1 MEYRKIFG
9 IFLNIATSKN
19 AIINSNSKP
28 KYHHILAP

>member
-9 IFLNIATSKN
+9 IFEYCNKQN
-19 AIINSNSKP
+19 AIINNNSKP